1 MAYSPKL
8 PPSGLPAISPSRGEI
23 GSFGVGAHPAMSA
36 VGRRARDSRS
46 PPLRGRWPAGQ
57 RGVGDAGVRS
67 GSGPIHAAAALLPT
81 GWANDVR
88 VSLGAD
94 GRIAGVAAG
103 VAARPGDHRVA
114 VLLPALSN
122 LHSHTFQ
129 RAMAGLSE
137 SRGPSGRDSFWTWRA
152 IMYRFLDVLTP
163 DEIEAIAAFAFLEMQ
178 EAGFS
183 AVAEFHYLHH
193 QPGGTPYANLGELSA
208 RIAAAAA
215 QTGIG
220 LTLLPVHY
228 AQGGVDG
235 RPLAGGQ
242 LRFGNDLDRYR
253 ALHARAGDILRG
265 MPADTVLGTAP
276 HSLRAVGTADLAA
289 LAQAAKGPFHMHIA
303 EQEKEIEE
311 TLAVFGARPMDWLLD
326 NHDVDAD
333 WCLIH
338 CTHMT
343 ATETRALAA
352 TGAVAGLCPVTE
364 ANLGDGIF
372 NGAEYLEAGGTFGI
386 GSDSNIRISVA
397 EELRQLEYAQRLR
410 DRARVV
416 LADAG
421 QSAGRNLY
429 ARALL
434 GGAQAL
440 GREAGAVAP
449 GLFADL
455 VAIDPARDGLPGLA
469 ADRLVDGFVFA
480 GSNRSVTDVWSAGRH
495 AVREGRHVAREAI
508 ANRYAAAVRAVLAR
522 L

>member
-1 MAYSPKL
+1 MTA
-8 PPSGLPAISPSRGEI
+8 E
-23 GSFGVGAHPAMSA
+23 GVWDGAA
-36 VGRRARDSRS
+36 V
-46 PPLRGRWPAGQ
+46 
-57 RGVGDAGVRS
+57 
-67 GSGPIHAAAALLPT
+67 HAATAVLPD
-81 GWANDVR
+81 GWADDVR
-88 VSLGAD
+88 VSMGLD
-94 GRIAGVAAG
+94 GRIAAIAAG
-103 VAARPGDHRVA
+103 VAAQPGDQRVA
-114 VLLPALSN
+114 VLLPAPSN

-137 SRGPSGRDSFWTWRA
+137 SRGPSERDSFWTWRA

-193 QPGGTPYANLGELSA
+193 QPGGTPYADLGELSA

-242 LRFGNDLDRYR
+242 LRFGNGLDRSLSLHERARAILR
-253 ALHARAGDILRG
+253 AL
-265 MPADTVLGTAP
+265 PADTAIGTAP
-276 HSLRAVGTADLAA
+276 HSLRAVSAADLAA
-289 LAQAAKGPFHMHIA
+289 LAQASDGPFHMHIA

-311 TLAVFGARPMDWLLD
+311 TLAVYGARPMEWLLD
-326 NHDVDAD
+326 NHDVDAR

-343 ATETRALAA
+343 PAETRALAA

-372 NGAEYLEAGGTFGI
+372 NGADYLEAGGTFGI

-416 LADAG
+416 LAGAG

-429 ARALL
+429 QRAVA

-440 GREAGAVAP
+440 GRATGAIAP

-469 ADRLVDGFVFA
+469 ADRLVDGFVFS

-495 AVREGRHVAREAI
+495 AVREGRHVARDAV
-508 ANRYAAAVRAVLAR
+508 AARYAAVVRAVLAR

>member
-1 MAYSPKL
+1 MTA
-8 PPSGLPAISPSRGEI
+8 E
-23 GSFGVGAHPAMSA
+23 GAWNGAT
-36 VGRRARDSRS
+36 
-46 PPLRGRWPAGQ
+46 
-57 RGVGDAGVRS
+57 
-67 GSGPIHAAAALLPT
+67 IHAATALLPD
-81 GWANDVR
+81 GWADEVR
-88 VSLGAD
+88 VSIGPG
-94 GRIAGVAAG
+94 GRIANVETGAA
-103 VAARPGDHRVA
+103 ALPGDHRVA
-114 VLLPALSN
+114 ALLPAPSN

-137 SRGPSGRDSFWTWRA
+137 SRGPSERDSFWTWRA

-178 EAGFS
+178 EAGYS

-193 QPGGTPYANLGELSA
+193 QPGGTPYDDLGELSA
-208 RIAAAAA
+208 RIAAAAEA
-215 QTGIG
+215 TGIG

-228 AQGGVDG
+228 QQGGVDG

-242 LRFGNDLDRYR
+242 LRFGNGLDRYL
-253 ALHARAGDILRG
+253 ALHERARQILRSL
-265 MPADTVLGTAP
+265 PADTGLGTAP
-276 HSLRAVGTADLAA
+276 HSLRAVNAGDLAA
-289 LAQAAKGPFHMHIA
+289 LAQAAAGPFHMHIA

-343 ATETRALAA
+343 PAETRALAA

-364 ANLGDGIF
+364 GNLGDGIF
-372 NGAEYLEAGGTFGI
+372 NGADYLDAGGRFGI

-397 EELRQLEYAQRLR
+397 EELRQLEYSQRLR

-416 LADAG
+416 LAGPG

-429 ARALL
+429 TKALA

-440 GREAGAVAP
+440 GRDSGGVAP

-455 VAIDPARDGLPGLA
+455 VAIDTARDGLPGLA
-469 ADRLVDGFVFA
+469 ADRLLDGFVFA
-480 GSNRSVTDVWSAGRH
+480 GSNRAVTDVWSAGRH
-495 AVREGRHVAREAI
+495 AVRDGRHVARDAI
-508 ANRYAAAVRAVLAR
+508 AGRYAATVRAILAR